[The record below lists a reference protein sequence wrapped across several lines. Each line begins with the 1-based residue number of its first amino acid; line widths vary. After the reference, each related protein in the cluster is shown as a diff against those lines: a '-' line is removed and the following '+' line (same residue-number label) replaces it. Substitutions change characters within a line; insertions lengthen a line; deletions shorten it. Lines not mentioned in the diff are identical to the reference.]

1 MLNYRN
7 LFTRQEVTFI
17 DPMRSDRLYSPI
29 DDHTYRA
36 DPSGTAF
43 DPHCWICIAEVEP
56 RHPPRARSTGC
67 RDGIEGS
74 RTDRM
79 TVVDRTTRTD

>member
-17 DPMRSDRLYSPI
+17 DPMRSDRLYSRI

-43 DPHCWICIAEVEP
+43 DPHCWIRLAEVEP
-56 RHPPRARSTGC
+56 LDATEPQFARITADADGLRGAPADRGDAPRRH
-67 RDGIEGS
+67 
-74 RTDRM
+74 
-79 TVVDRTTRTD
+79 

>member
-43 DPHCWICIAEVEP
+43 DPHCWICLAEVEP
-56 RHPPRARSTGC
+56 LDATEPPFARITADGLRGAPADRGDAPQRH
-67 RDGIEGS
+67 
-74 RTDRM
+74 
-79 TVVDRTTRTD
+79 